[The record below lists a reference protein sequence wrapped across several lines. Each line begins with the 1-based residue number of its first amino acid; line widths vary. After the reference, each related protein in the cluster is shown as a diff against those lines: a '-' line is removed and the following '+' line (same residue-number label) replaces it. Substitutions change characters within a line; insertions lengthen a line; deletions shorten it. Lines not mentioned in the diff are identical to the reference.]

1 MASIQNISHRVELLM
16 LPLPPKHALHPLQ
29 WASHTHSLKEVFECI
44 TKRHFKK
51 IQQTPLKLI
60 SKFDF

>member
-16 LPLPPKHALHPLQ
+16 LPLPPKRALHPLQ

-51 IQQTPLKLI
+51 NPTNPPKINK
-60 SKFDF
+60 